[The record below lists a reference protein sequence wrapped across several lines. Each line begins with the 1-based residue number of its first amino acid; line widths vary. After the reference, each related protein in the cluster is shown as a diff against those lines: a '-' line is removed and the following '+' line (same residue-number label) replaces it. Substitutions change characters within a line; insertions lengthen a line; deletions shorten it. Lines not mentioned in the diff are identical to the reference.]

1 MQLSQT
7 RTEILSG
14 LTIAVALVPEA
25 ISFALLAGAAPQ
37 VGLWAAVFMALSTAI
52 FGGRPGLIS
61 GATGATAVIMA
72 GLVAKSGMDLLFL
85 GVIVAGLIQLIIWST
100 SAWKIFGK
108 IPPSAI
114 SGFLVALAIM
124 ILTSQFRYLSV
135 GLPST
140 ATLSLT
146 LVTVAV
152 CSGVMWWSA
161 KKFSFPPALIAIAAG
176 CIIGIPLGLSTVGDL
191 SPVTA
196 SLPSF
201 NLPEITIASILTVL
215 PYSFGMAISGL
226 TESLLT
232 VDSVSYKLNETG
244 SKAKET
250 FAQGLG
256 NIISGLFGAMGGCV
270 LVGQTNLN
278 VGAGAKHRLSGIV
291 AAVGLISIILVFGN
305 YIEQLPLAGLIGVM
319 LIVVYETG
327 DWRSLTNKNPLY
339 FTTTVSTII
348 VSVVTH
354 NLAIGVILGSIVF
367 YVGKLIL
374 SYDKSK

>member
-1 MQLSQT
+1 
-7 RTEILSG
+7 
-14 LTIAVALVPEA
+14 
-25 ISFALLAGAAPQ
+25 
-37 VGLWAAVFMALSTAI
+37 
-52 FGGRPGLIS
+52 
-61 GATGATAVIMA
+61 
-72 GLVAKSGMDLLFL
+72 
-85 GVIVAGLIQLIIWST
+85 
-100 SAWKIFGK
+100 
-108 IPPSAI
+108 
-114 SGFLVALAIM
+114 
-124 ILTSQFRYLSV
+124 LSV

-146 LVTVAV
+146 LVTVVV
-152 CSGVMWWSA
+152 CAGLMWQSA

-201 NLPEITIASILTVL
+201 NIPEITITSILTVL

-232 VDSVSYKLNETG
+232 VDSVAYKLNETG
-244 SKAKET
+244 SKSKET
-250 FAQGLG
+250 FAQGIG

-291 AAVGLISIILVFGN
+291 AAVGLISIILLFGN

-327 DWRSLTNKNPLY
+327 DWHSLTNRNPLY
-339 FTTTVSTII
+339 FTTTASTII
-348 VSVVTH
+348 VSLVTH

-374 SYDKSK
+374 SYDKSKQ